1 MLIQGRILRI
11 NFKKYN
17 EFPDQVRNDEKFN
30 KLIQSCH
37 TELVEVLQDD
47 IKN

>member
-1 MLIQGRILRI
+1 MRFRIKSGMTKSSI
-11 NFKKYN
+11 NTI
-17 EFPDQVRNDEKFN
+17 N

>member
-17 EFPDQVRNDEKFN
+17 EIPDQVRNDEKFN
-30 KLIQSCH
+30 KYYQ
-37 TELVEVLQDD
+37 
-47 IKN
+47 